1 MDVGNL
7 WFEVVDMV
15 IYGTWIWGVPQSS
28 DLPALPYKNI

>member
-15 IYGTWIWGVPQSS
+15 MYWTWIWGVPQSEV
-28 DLPALPYKNI
+28 LPALPDKYI